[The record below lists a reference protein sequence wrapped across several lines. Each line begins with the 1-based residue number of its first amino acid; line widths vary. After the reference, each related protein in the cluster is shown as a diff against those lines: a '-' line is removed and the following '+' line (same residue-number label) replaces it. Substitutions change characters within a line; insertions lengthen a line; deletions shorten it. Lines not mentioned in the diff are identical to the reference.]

1 MDSTPS
7 LKQRIYEML
16 MESQYWPPEQML
28 AYQRSQLAQLLRH
41 AKATV
46 PFYKTRLDVV
56 FKRSGEIDWDR
67 WHDIPIVTRADL
79 RDRRNEMLTTDLP
92 PGHGPTYED
101 GTSGSSGVPI
111 GITQNYLFGWAAV
124 AATYRAYNWHSFDFS
139 QNFLDLKE
147 TTDPELDWP
156 EAKSAGPWG
165 PAWEL
170 KRTLGK
176 KFQMNR
182 ATPERNIIEF
192 IQKNKIRYVSSWPKT
207 IHAFCLA
214 AENFGHDLKLDGV
227 ITRGTAVFGDERA
240 DITRITG
247 AQILEQYS
255 STEAFNMASCCSVKK
270 NLHINDE
277 VMLLEIIDDQ
287 GLPCAVGR
295 SGRVVVTPFF
305 RTAQP
310 LVRYEQ
316 GDIAVRG
323 LPCSCGISLPT
334 LEQVSGRLL
343 DMFYLPGGRKT
354 LPALPVM
361 AFTARFGS
369 KTWQLVQVAPLKVE
383 LRFVKDATEPDYAYA
398 RSMIAK
404 TLDAEVAVSFVE
416 LQKTPLTAGGKFLRY
431 RCEINR

>member
-1 MDSTPS
+1 MSTP
-7 LKQRIYEML
+7 LKQIFDML

-46 PFYKTRLDVV
+46 PFYKIRLDAV
-56 FKRSGEIDWDR
+56 FRKNGDIDWNR
-67 WHDIPIVTRADL
+67 WNEIPIVTRTDL
-79 RDRRNEMLTTDLP
+79 RDRHNEMLTSALP
-92 PGHGPTYED
+92 LGHGPTYED

-111 GITQNYLFGWAAV
+111 SLTQNYLFGWAAA
-124 AATYRAYNWHSFDFS
+124 AATYRAYTWHGFDYS
-139 QNFLDLKE
+139 LNFLDLQE
-147 TTDPELDWP
+147 TTDPELEWP

-170 KRTLGK
+170 KRTVGK
-176 KFQMNR
+176 KFRMNR

-192 IQKNKIRYVSSWPKT
+192 IRRNKIRYLSSWPKT
-207 IHAFCLA
+207 IQAICLA
-214 AENFGHDLKLDGV
+214 AANSGHDLKLDGV
-227 ITRGTAVFGDERA
+227 ITRGTAVFGDERD
-240 DITRITG
+240 DITRIAG

-255 STEAFNMASCCSVKK
+255 STEAFNMASCCAVKK

-277 VMLLEIIDDQ
+277 AMLLEIVDDQ
-287 GLPCAVGR
+287 GLPCAVGQP
-295 SGRVVVTPFF
+295 GRVIVTPFF

-310 LVRYEQ
+310 LVRHEQ

-323 LPCSCGISLPT
+323 LPCSCGIALPT
-334 LEQVSGRLL
+334 LEQISGRLL

-361 AFTARFGS
+361 AFTARFGA
-369 KTWQLVQVAPLKVE
+369 KTWQLAQVAPLEVE

-398 RSMIAK
+398 RSIITK
-404 TLDAEVAVSFVE
+404 TLEADVAIKFVE

-431 RCEINR
+431 RCEIKP

>member
-1 MDSTPS
+1 MKAFH
-7 LKQRIYEML
+7 KQIFDML

-28 AYQRSQLAQLLRH
+28 AFQRDQLAQLLRH

-56 FKRSGEIDWDR
+56 FRKNGDIDWNR
-67 WHDIPIVTRADL
+67 WNEIPIVTQADL
-79 RDRRNEMLTTDLP
+79 RDRHDEMLTRALP

-111 GITQNYLFGWAAV
+111 GMTQNYLFGWASV
-124 AATYRAYNWHSFDFS
+124 AATYRAYNWHGFDYS
-139 QNFLDLKE
+139 QNFLDLQE
-147 TTDPELDWP
+147 TTDPELEWP
-156 EAKSAGPWG
+156 EAKSTASWG

-170 KRTLGK
+170 KRTVGR
-176 KFQMNR
+176 KFKMSR

-192 IQKNKIRYVSSWPKT
+192 IRRNKIRYVSSWSKT
-207 IHAFCLA
+207 IQAICLA
-214 AENFGHDLKLDGV
+214 AENSGQDLKLDSV

-240 DITRITG
+240 DITRIAG

-255 STEAFNMASCCSVKK
+255 STEAFNMASCCAVKK

-287 GLPCAVGR
+287 GLPCAAGR
-295 SGRVVVTPFF
+295 PGRVVVTPFF

-310 LVRYEQ
+310 LIRYEQ

-323 LPCSCGISLPT
+323 LPCSCGITLPT
-334 LEQVSGRLL
+334 LEQISGRLL
-343 DMFYLPGGRKT
+343 DMFCLPEGRKT

-361 AFTARFGS
+361 AFTARFGA
-369 KTWQLVQVAPLKVE
+369 KTWQLVQVAPLEVE
-383 LRFVKDATEPDYAYA
+383 LRFVRENTEPDYAYA
-398 RSMIAK
+398 RSIIAK
-404 TLDAEVAVSFVE
+404 TLDADVAISFVE

-431 RCEINR
+431 RCEINT

>member
-1 MDSTPS
+1 MDEATSFR
-7 LKQRIYEML
+7 QRIYEML
-16 MESQYWPPEQML
+16 MESQYWPPETML
-28 AYQRSQLAQLLRH
+28 AFQRSQLTQLLRH

-46 PFYKTRLDVV
+46 PFYKSRLDVV
-56 FKRSGEIDWDR
+56 FKKNGEIAWDR
-67 WHDIPIVTRADL
+67 WHEIPIVTRADL
-79 RDRRNEMLTTDLP
+79 RDSRDEMLTTALP

-124 AATYRAYNWHSFDFS
+124 AATYRAYNWHGFDYS
-139 QNFLDLKE
+139 QNLLDLKE
-147 TTDPELDWP
+147 TTDPELEWP
-156 EAKSAGPWG
+156 EAKSTGPWG

-170 KRTLGK
+170 RRTVGK
-176 KFQMNR
+176 KFKMNR
-182 ATPERNIIEF
+182 ATPERNILEF
-192 IQKNKIRYVSSWPKT
+192 IQRNKIRYLSSWPKT
-207 IHAFCLA
+207 IQAICLA
-214 AENFGHDLKLDGV
+214 AENSGHSLKLDGV
-227 ITRGTAVFGDERA
+227 ITRGTAVFGDERD
-240 DITRITG
+240 DITRIAG

-255 STEAFNMASCCSVKK
+255 SAEAFNMASCCADKK

-287 GLPCAVGR
+287 GLPCAVGLP
-295 SGRVVVTPFF
+295 GRVVVTPFF

-316 GDIAVRG
+316 GDIAVHG
-323 LPCSCGISLPT
+323 LPCSCGITLPI
-334 LEQVSGRLL
+334 LEQISGRLL
-343 DMFYLPGGRKT
+343 DMFCLPGGRKT

-361 AFTARFGS
+361 AFTARFGA

-398 RSMIAK
+398 RNMIAK
-404 TLDAEVAVSFVE
+404 TLDAAVAVSFVE

-431 RCEINR
+431 RCEINT